1 MKSSSRWQFLLFLVI
16 SASVSAGIFAQVKPS
31 IDRAI
36 LNDKLAGKLALVS
49 DLETLQKV
57 ARLGDASPI
66 GVIGPN
72 NLQVFIDSAVF
83 SEFGLASFDAR
94 VLEGL
99 NLTDAYRFLQLFG
112 WEQYTLSFLDLLEVR
127 SQLDQELASK
137 LKQDAIDYCPGYE
150 PQGGAVGTDIRASQ
164 DGSARCY
171 DPRCSLR
178 NNTCSSRASCTPFT
192 GATCN
197 ICRC

>member
-1 MKSSSRWQFLLFLVI
+1 MNSSSRWQFLLFLVL

-36 LNDKLAGKLALVS
+36 LNDQLAGKLALVS

-57 ARLGDASPI
+57 ARLGDTSPI

-127 SQLDQELASK
+127 SQLDQELALK
-137 LKQDAIDYCPGYE
+137 LKQDTIDYCPGYE
-150 PQGGAVGTDIRASQ
+150 PQGGAVGTDISASQ
-164 DGSARCY
+164 DESARCN
-171 DPRCSLR
+171 DPGCIKQNSW
-178 NNTCSSRASCTPFT
+178 CSSH
-192 GATCN
+192 ATCGWKVGSSCN
-197 ICRC
+197 QCRC